1 MLTFF
6 LFLSLFLK
14 KPIISP
20 TELHFTSDWPTATYK
35 TISSVRSED
44 QFIHLSRYDELKGK
58 TFGN

>member
-1 MLTFF
+1 MLTSFSIFFIYFF
-6 LFLSLFLK
+6 LT
-14 KPIISP
+14 IISP

-44 QFIHLSRYDELKGK
+44 QFIHLSRSDELKGK